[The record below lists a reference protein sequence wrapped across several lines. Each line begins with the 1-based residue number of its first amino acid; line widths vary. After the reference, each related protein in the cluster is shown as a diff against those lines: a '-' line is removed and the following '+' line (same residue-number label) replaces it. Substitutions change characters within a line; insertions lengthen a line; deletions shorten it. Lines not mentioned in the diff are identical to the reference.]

1 MTVSRLTTEQNHR
14 AAGVLLGQACGD
26 ALGVPYEFG
35 TPPGPTE
42 LAQMRGGGLGP
53 YQPGEWSDD
62 TQMAA
67 CIAQVAATGID
78 LTSDKALDEIATA
91 FLKWADEGAS
101 DMGVQTSAVLSKARH
116 GVGPV
121 GRRMAEAAR
130 AYASS
135 NPLSAGN
142 GALMRTSIV
151 GISALH
157 DREATAASARAVAE
171 LTHADP
177 LAGDSCV
184 LWCEAI
190 RVAVMTGELDVRAGI
205 DLVPADRRSSW
216 ASWLDDADEQP
227 AESFSPNGFTV
238 TALQAAWAAIRTPYP
253 AEDPAA
259 GSFAACHLQDALHA
273 AVRIGNDTDTVAA
286 IAGGLLGAK
295 WGASAIPAA
304 WRSVVHGWPELRARD
319 LVALAAMTAA
329 AGRPDHT
336 GWPMT
341 DDVHYPTVAAA
352 TVPVAHPYDAGVTL
366 GTVWPSEHETDVV
379 VSLCRVGSG
388 QAHLPSVV
396 AANHLDVWLIDRS
409 EAKYNP
415 HLPFVLADT
424 AAYVA
429 SERGQGRRVFVHC
442 VAAQQRT
449 PSIALAYAALGGY
462 DVSEARTAIA
472 AALPSTRGQG
482 RMWDAAAEVLSG
494 HSKESLSP

>member
-1 MTVSRLTTEQNHR
+1 
-14 AAGVLLGQACGD
+14 
-26 ALGVPYEFG
+26 
-35 TPPGPTE
+35 
-42 LAQMRGGGLGP
+42 MRGGGLGP

-78 LTSDKALDEIATA
+78 LATDEALDQIARA
-91 FLKWADEGAS
+91 FLKWAAEGAS
-101 DMGVQTSAVLSKARH
+101 DMGVQTSAVLSRARE
-116 GVGPV
+116 GAGPA

-130 AYASS
+130 GYASS
-135 NPLSAGN
+135 NPRSAGN

-157 DREATAASARAVAE
+157 DPEATAAAARAVAE

-190 RVAVMTGELDVRAGI
+190 RVAVMTGELNVRAGI
-205 DLVPADRRSSW
+205 GLVPADRRNSW
-216 ASWLDDADEQP
+216 LSWLDDADEQP
-227 AESFSPNGFTV
+227 AASFSPNGFTV
-238 TALQAAWAAIRTPYP
+238 TALQAAWAAIRTPHP
-253 AEDPAA
+253 ADDPAA
-259 GSFAACHLQDALHA
+259 GSFAACHFQDALHA

-295 WGASAIPAA
+295 WGASAVPAA
-304 WRSVVHGWPELRARD
+304 WRSALHGWPELRARD

-329 AGRPDHT
+329 GGRPDHT
-336 GWPMT
+336 GWPMGV
-341 DDVHYPTVAAA
+341 DILYPTVAAP

-379 VSLCRVGSG
+379 VSLCRVGSR
-388 QAHLPSVV
+388 QAHLPSVP
-396 AANHLDVWLIDRS
+396 AADHLDVWLIDRS

-415 HLPFVLADT
+415 HLAFVLVDT

-429 SERGQGRRVFVHC
+429 AERERGRRVFVHC

-449 PSIALAYAALGGY
+449 PSVALAYAALGGQNPA
-462 DVSEARTAIA
+462 EARTAIMR
-472 AALPSTRGQG
+472 ALPSTRGQG
-482 RMWDAAAEVLSG
+482 RMWDAAAHVRTGRSNA
-494 HSKESLSP
+494 SSSP